1 MSDDFKFDDNLVD
14 PSLLVSDSMQTA
26 VDMYEKRIYDLQGQ
40 ATCKMWKRALLRQ
53 YG

>member
-26 VDMYEKRIYDLQGQ
+26 VDAQ
-40 ATCKMWKRALLRQ
+40 RAKSSGRTS
-53 YG
+53 